1 MNNIHSLA
9 AVLFNL
15 IPILDR
21 EFVHPIDQK
30 FRNIINPSQLLILK
44 ILCIQEFSMTDL
56 AFACGMSKQQLTPLI
71 KKMDRQHFI
80 ERKYIPED
88 RRIIRIAIT
97 DTGRNMLE
105 EIHKY
110 TVQILEEKLSA
121 LEEKDR
127 QKLSVSLTSVY
138 EIFSRENIFK

>member
-1 MNNIHSLA
+1 MYKRIFHDRSRLCLRHVQTA
-9 AVLFNL
+9 A
-15 IPILDR
+15 D
-21 EFVHPIDQK
+21 
-30 FRNIINPSQLLILK
+30 
-44 ILCIQEFSMTDL
+44 
-56 AFACGMSKQQLTPLI
+56 ALI

-127 QKLSVSLTSVY
+127 KKLSVSLTSVY